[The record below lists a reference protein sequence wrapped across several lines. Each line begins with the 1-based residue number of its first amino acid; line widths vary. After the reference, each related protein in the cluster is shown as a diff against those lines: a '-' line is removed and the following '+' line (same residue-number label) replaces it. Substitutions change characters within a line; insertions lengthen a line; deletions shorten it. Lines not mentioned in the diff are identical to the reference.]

1 MVRARWVVFAV
12 LMLEVGFAPHF
23 SRAATLRGAAFA
35 PTRAAFAPTPSSPW
49 IQAHRSASRVVA
61 AAAPTAPAIPPE
73 GTPSSPSSSPSP
85 NSSPTSTGSDVTE
98 PGAMSA
104 GVPMVDAAVQES
116 TGARYGLGLRLRVT
130 SVPKW
135 LLGLF
140 LAESVPL
147 TSYTAGLEFFRRS
160 GKFDLVLGVAYQP
173 LSPGDGNWLGKSSDS
188 TIDTDYV
195 QFRGLAAYSVDVA
208 FIFHTEFNEYVG
220 MHYGGGIGV
229 GIPTGSL
236 LRTSAGSAGCANDPG
251 NLALCHPVI
260 AGCDTG
266 PCTEAQLQRSQNGTD
281 SPQFPSR
288 FSESRV
294 PSVYPIVNLVA
305 GLDVRLPT
313 MPGFAVK
320 LDLGYFFPYFFLG
333 LSGAYQ
339 I

>member
-1 MVRARWVVFAV
+1 MVRPWLVFAASILV
-12 LMLEVGFAPHF
+12 VGFAQQTPGAAAPRI
-23 SRAATLRGAAFA
+23 SRSTSVTVAASDPTTPAAPVEATLA
-35 PTRAAFAPTPSSPW
+35 PAGPPSSPP
-49 IQAHRSASRVVA
+49 SS
-61 AAAPTAPAIPPE
+61 PPPS
-73 GTPSSPSSSPSP
+73 PSSPSP
-85 NSSPTSTGSDVTE
+85 SPTSVPSSSGSEDSTD
-98 PGAMSA
+98 PGSVSA
-104 GVPMVDAAVQES
+104 GVPMVDAAAQAG
-116 TGARYGLGLRLRVT
+116 TGARYGLGLRMRVT

-140 LAESVPL
+140 LAQSVPM

-173 LSPGDGNWLGKSSDS
+173 LSPGDGNWLGKGSDP
-188 TIDTDYV
+188 TIDTDYL

-208 FIFHTEFNEYVG
+208 FILHTEFNDYVG
-220 MHYGGGIGV
+220 MHYGGGIGL
-229 GIPTGSL
+229 GITTGNI
-236 LRTSAGSAGCANDPG
+236 LRTSAGSPGCANDPG

-294 PSVYPIVNLVA
+294 PSIYPIINLIA
-305 GLDVRLPT
+305 GVDVYLPT
-313 MPGFAVK
+313 VPGFAVK

-333 LSGAYQ
+333 LGAAYQ